1 MLNMREK
8 KALTAQIVKRYLRA
22 DKKEK
27 GSILSEFTENTGY
40 NRSYAR
46 RVIRSA
52 RDRNFRRKQKVI
64 HRARL
69 SKYGQTFL
77 PHLTDLWRMSY
88 FMCGKRLVPIIPEY
102 VFSLERDGERSY
114 PPDIKIKLLSVSAS
128 TVDRLLAVERKKQTI
143 KGRSLTKPGTLLK
156 HQIPIRT
163 WSEWDDD
170 RPGYFEMDTV
180 AFGGADPS
188 GHYVWGLDLTD
199 VAVGWVLLDAVMGK
213 GQERI
218 HRAID
223 EGKKRLV
230 YRLLGLD
237 SDSGAEFINGIL
249 LRYCDFHHITF
260 TRTRPGRKNDNCRV
274 EQKNYT
280 TLRAFLG
287 YGRYDTEE
295 QLVVIKEILKLVE
308 IYINFFQPS
317 VKLKDKKRLGAKV
330 VKHHDKATTPY
341 KRLCRSGILSG
352 RQRKILAKI
361 YHSYNPLRLLTEIT
375 LLQEKLRRISSVTN

>member
-8 KALTAQIVKRYLRA
+8 KALTAQVVKRYLRA
-22 DKKEK
+22 KKKEK
-27 GSILSEFTENTGY
+27 SQILSEFTENTGY

-52 RDRNFRRKQKVI
+52 RSRDFRRKQKPV
-64 HRARL
+64 RRVRL
-69 SKYGQTFL
+69 SKYDRDFL
-77 PHLTDLWRMSY
+77 PRLVDLWKMSY
-88 FMCGKRLVPIIPEY
+88 FACGKRLVPIIPEY
-102 VFSLERDGERSY
+102 IFSLERDGERVY
-114 PPDIKIKLLSVSAS
+114 PEEIKTKLLSISAS
-128 TVDRLLAVERKKQTI
+128 TADRLLKPERKKQTF

-163 WSEWDDD
+163 WSEWDDT
-170 RPGYFEMDTV
+170 RPGYFEADTV

-213 GQERI
+213 GQEGI
-218 HRAID
+218 HQAID
-223 EGKKRLV
+223 EDRRRLV
-230 YRLLGLD
+230 YRMLGLD
-237 SDSGAEFINGIL
+237 SDSGTEFVNNIL

-260 TRTRPGRKNDNCRV
+260 TRTRPGRKNDNCHV

-287 YGRYDTEE
+287 YGRYDTQE
-295 QLVVIKEILKLVE
+295 QLAVIREILKLVE
-308 IYINFFQPS
+308 IYVNFFQPS
-317 VKLKDKKRLGAKV
+317 VKLKDKKRLGARV
-330 VKHHDKATTPY
+330 VKHHDQATTPY

-352 RQRKILAKI
+352 RQRKILAKV
-361 YHSYNPLRLLTEIT
+361 YHSHNPLELLAKIT
-375 LLQEKLRRISSVTN
+375 SLQEKLRHISSVTN

>member
-8 KALTAQIVKRYLRA
+8 KALTAQIVRRYLRA
-22 DKKEK
+22 GKKEK
-27 GSILSEFTENTGY
+27 GRILSEFTENTGY

-52 RDRNFRRKQKVI
+52 QGYDFRRRRRLV
-64 HRARL
+64 HRVRSLVYDQA
-69 SKYGQTFL
+69 FL
-77 PHLTDLWRMSY
+77 PHLVDLWKMSY
-88 FMCGKRLVPIIPEY
+88 FMCGKRLAPIIPEY
-102 VFSLERDGERSY
+102 VFSLERAGERVY
-114 PPDIKIKLLSVSAS
+114 PPDIKTKLLSISAS
-128 TVDRLLAVERKKQTI
+128 TIDRLLKVERKKQTI

-163 WSEWDDD
+163 WSEWDDQ

-180 AFGGADPS
+180 AFGGSDPS

-199 VAVGWVLLDAVMGK
+199 VAVGWVLLGAVMGK

-218 HRAID
+218 HQAID
-223 EGKKRLV
+223 EGRRRLV
-230 YRLLGLD
+230 YRILGLD

-260 TRTRPGRKNDNCRV
+260 TRTRPGRKNDNCHV

-287 YGRYDTEE
+287 YGRYETEE
-295 QLVVIKEILKLVE
+295 QLAIIKEILRLVE

-317 VKLKDKKRLGAKV
+317 VKLKDKVRLGAKV
-330 VKHHDKATTPY
+330 IKHHDKATTPY

-352 RQRKILAKI
+352 RQRRILAKV
-361 YHSYNPLRLLTEIT
+361 YHSHNPLELLAKISS
-375 LLQEKLRRISSVTN
+375 LQEKLRRISSVTN